1 MGRPD
6 APAQHRVVDARSR
19 LRSPDRWARET
30 RMLGPIGRVAQG
42 IAAGCAGIV
51 ALEVASYADQY
62 LKGRA
67 ASKTPTRLGEGIADR
82 AGIELGEGRARTNRA
97 SALGPIA
104 GYADGVLLG
113 IAWAVISAHPV
124 KSLPK
129 GALLLTAGAWAGSNV
144 PLMSLGITD
153 PRRWTPQDW
162 QSDLVP
168 HAAYGATTALMVAL
182 LR

>member
-1 MGRPD
+1 
-6 APAQHRVVDARSR
+6 
-19 LRSPDRWARET
+19 
-30 RMLGPIGRVAQG
+30 MLGPIGRVAQG
-42 IAAGCAGIV
+42 VAAGCAGIV
-51 ALEVASYADQY
+51 ALEIASYADQY

-67 ASKTPTRLGEGIADR
+67 ASKSPTRLGEGIADR
-82 AGIELGEGRARTNRA
+82 AGIELGQGRARTNRA

-113 IAWAVISAHPV
+113 IAWAALSAHPL

-144 PLMSLGITD
+144 PLMSLGITNPKD
-153 PRRWTPQDW
+153 WTPAEW
-162 QSDLVP
+162 QADLVP
-168 HAAYGATTALMVAL
+168 HAAYGLTTAALVAL

>member
-1 MGRPD
+1 
-6 APAQHRVVDARSR
+6 
-19 LRSPDRWARET
+19 
-30 RMLGPIGRVAQG
+30 MLGPIGRVAQG
-42 IAAGCAGIV
+42 VAAGCAGIV
-51 ALEVASYADQY
+51 ALEVAGYADQY
-62 LKGRA
+62 IKGRA
-67 ASKTPTRLGEGIADR
+67 ASKSPTQLGEGLADR
-82 AGIELGEGRARTNRA
+82 AGLELGEGRRRTNRA

-113 IAWAVISAHPV
+113 IAWAALSAHPL

-129 GALLLTAGAWAGSNV
+129 GVLLLTAGAWAGSNV

-153 PRRWTPQDW
+153 PRAWTREEW

-168 HAAYGATTALMVAL
+168 HAAYGLTTAFLVAL